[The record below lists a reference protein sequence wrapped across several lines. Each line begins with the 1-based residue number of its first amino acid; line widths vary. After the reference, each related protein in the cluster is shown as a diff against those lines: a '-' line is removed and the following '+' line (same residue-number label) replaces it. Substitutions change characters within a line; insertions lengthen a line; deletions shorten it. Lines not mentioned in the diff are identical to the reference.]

1 MSGTV
6 NQTNNWLVAIGIQ
19 DARSII
25 NTEREPTYIH
35 AHKSDG
41 CGVDEIDEQD
51 IQDMYRDGCNEN
63 QIAYEH
69 DLSITHVRY
78 ILFKHGLIE
87 SIPKKRS
94 VGRTKRPVIQMAK
107 DGSFIALHE
116 SIKKASIVTGVTLT
130 NIAFVCGGKRGH
142 AGGFKWSYADA

>member
-1 MSGTV
+1 MNVSDQLNT
-6 NQTNNWLVAIGIQ
+6 WLISAGIQ
-19 DARSII
+19 DVRSII

-35 AHKSDG
+35 THKSDH

-51 IQDMYRDGCNEN
+51 IVAMHKEGHDET

-78 ILFKHGLIE
+78 VLFKHGQIE
-87 SIPKKRS
+87 SMPKKRS
-94 VGRTKRPVIQMAK
+94 VGRTKRPVIQMTK
-107 DGSFIALHE
+107 SGSFVAAHE

-130 NIAFVCGGKRGH
+130 NIAFVCSGKRSH
-142 AGGFKWSYADA
+142 AGGFKWSYANA